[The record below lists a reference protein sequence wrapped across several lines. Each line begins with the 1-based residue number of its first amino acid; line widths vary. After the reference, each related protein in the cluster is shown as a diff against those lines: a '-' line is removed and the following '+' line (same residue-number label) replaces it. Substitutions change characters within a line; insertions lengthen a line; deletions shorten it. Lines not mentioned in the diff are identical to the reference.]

1 MTCRIRFLLEVLL
14 VWSDVGWHGRTIRYE
29 RRDGFSLSNLHH
41 RDMRSIRAL
50 MHCMAGRL
58 VGGNFVPCRCHAGH
72 ASVEHWMENE
82 SIDPAVRKSDVHAV
96 SE

>member
-1 MTCRIRFLLEVLL
+1 MTCRIRFL
-14 VWSDVGWHGRTIRYE
+14 WSDVGWHGRTIRYE

-58 VGGNFVPCRCHAGH
+58 AGGPKFRAMP
-72 ASVEHWMENE
+72 SVDDARWMENE
-82 SIDPAVRKSDVHAV
+82 QSIDPAVRKSDVHAV